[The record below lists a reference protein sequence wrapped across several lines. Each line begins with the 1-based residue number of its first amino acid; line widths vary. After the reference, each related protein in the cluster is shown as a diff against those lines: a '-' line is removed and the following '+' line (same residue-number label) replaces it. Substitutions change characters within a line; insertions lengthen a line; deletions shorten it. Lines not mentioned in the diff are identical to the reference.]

1 MAALLRLIA
10 VCLSAIVAVGFMLF
24 AIDEMDR
31 GSKTQQRA
39 VDEGAGGADAVVPPA
54 PTPKEEAIR
63 ERQHGKVREAID
75 DANDVLLTP
84 FSEMVASSNSNWVTH
99 GVPALIALLVYG
111 LGLGLL
117 ANALPRA
124 KPRGGDWRA
133 PSPGRS

>member
-1 MAALLRLIA
+1 MAGLLRLIA

-31 GSKTQQRA
+31 GSKTQQQA
-39 VDEGAGGADAVVPPA
+39 VHEGTGNGAGAVVPPA
-54 PTPKEEAIR
+54 PTPKEEGIR
-63 ERQHGKVREAID
+63 ERQQGKVREAID

-84 FSEMVASSNSNWVTH
+84 FSELVASSKSNWVTH

-111 LGLGLL
+111 VGLGLL

-124 KPRGGDWRA
+124 KTRAGDWRTA
-133 PSPGRS
+133 